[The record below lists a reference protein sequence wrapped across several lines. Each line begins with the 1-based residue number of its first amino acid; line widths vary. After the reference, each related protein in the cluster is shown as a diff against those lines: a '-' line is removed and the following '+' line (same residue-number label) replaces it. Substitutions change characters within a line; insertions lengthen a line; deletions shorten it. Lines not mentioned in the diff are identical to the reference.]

1 MSAALLSASE
11 RSYVLGGLVDGVRS
25 DGRSRLGVRAVRVE
39 TGVVPQANGSA
50 RVLVGSTEV
59 VVGLKAELGAP
70 TADAPQL
77 GRVEVS
83 ADLSPLAGPGVRAR
97 GGGEAAAEVAAA
109 VAGAL
114 AGGRVEGAGIELA
127 AGADGEAGAGG
138 RGEAGSAPYAASRLL
153 SQLCIAPSVA
163 CWVLYVDVTIVS
175 LDGSPALAASAGALA
190 ALATARLP
198 EATLEAD
205 EETGEPDVELGELTK
220 ELDPRPFPL
229 LVTAAL
235 APAGGWALD
244 PTAAEE
250 AAAGATLAVAAGGDG
265 AVVGL
270 STRGEGAVEPAAL
283 LEAVEAAAETGK
295 KLHSAI
301 LELVRDDAEDIEE
314 DAE

>member
-1 MSAALLSASE
+1 MSVALLSASE
-11 RSYVLGGLVDGVRS
+11 RSYILGGLVEGVRS
-25 DGRSRLGVRAVRVE
+25 DGRSRVGVRAVRVE

-59 VVGLKAELGAP
+59 VVGLKAELGTP
-70 TADAPQL
+70 SADAPQL
-77 GRVEVS
+77 GRLEVS
-83 ADLSPLAGPGVRAR
+83 ADLSPLAGPGVRSR

-114 AGGRVEGAGIELA
+114 AGGRVEGSGVD
-127 AGADGEAGAGG
+127 GATMGVDADDDAD
-138 RGEAGSAPYAASRLL
+138 SSFAASRLL
-153 SQLCIAPSVA
+153 SQLCIAPGVA
-163 CWVLYVDVTIVS
+163 CWVLYVDVTVVS
-175 LDGSPALAASAGALA
+175 LDASPALAASAAALA

-198 EATLEAD
+198 EATLETD

-220 ELDPRPFPL
+220 ALDPRPFPV

-250 AAAGATLAVAAGGDG
+250 TAAGATLAVAVAGDG

-270 STRGEGAVEPAAL
+270 STRGEGAVETAAL
-283 LEAVEAAAETGK
+283 LEAIEAATEAGR
-295 KLHSAI
+295 KLHAAI
-301 LELVRDDAEDIEE
+301 LDHVDDDAIEVDE
-314 DAE
+314 